1 MLYYIYL
8 INVFF
13 FKLDIWLMC
22 VYYLMM
28 VECLIILVSE
38 IYFDMLVVIIIVSE
52 VFLLLVWILRRGI
65 LLFKEC

>member
-22 VYYLMM
+22 VYCLMM

>member
-1 MLYYIYL
+1 MLYYICL

-22 VYYLMM
+22 VYCLMM

-38 IYFDMLVVIIIVSE
+38 IYFDMLIIVSE